1 MTEPAK
7 VVTACIL
14 VIGNEILSGRTR
26 DSNIQ
31 YLATELGKLGVQVRE
46 CRVIP
51 DIEATV
57 VATVNEVRRK
67 FDYVFTTGGIGPTH
81 DDITSESIAK
91 AFGVSHVVHPEAEA
105 RLRRHYAKPEDLNA
119 QRLRMAT
126 VPEGA
131 ELIDNPVSVAP
142 GFRIGNVIVLAG
154 VPRIMQAMFDGYRH
168 RLKGGA
174 PMRSRTVIAHVP
186 EGKMA
191 AGLGAVQTAHSDVEI
206 GSYPF
211 FRDGKL
217 GASLVVRGTDAA
229 AVAAATEAVKVLV
242 RAQGGEPI
250 EEN

>member
-1 MTEPAK
+1 MSGEKP
-7 VVTACIL
+7 VTACLII
-14 VIGNEILSGRTR
+14 IGNEVLSGRTQ
-26 DSNIQ
+26 DANLQ
-31 YLATELGKLGVQVRE
+31 YLAKALNDAGVRLME
-46 CRVIP
+46 ARVIP
-51 DIEATV
+51 DVEATI
-57 VATVNEVRRK
+57 VATVNDCRAK
-67 FDYVFTTGGIGPTH
+67 FDHVITTGGIGPTH

-154 VPRIMQAMFDGYRH
+154 VPRIMQAMFEGFRH

>member
-1 MTEPAK
+1 
-7 VVTACIL
+7 
-14 VIGNEILSGRTR
+14 
-26 DSNIQ
+26 
-31 YLATELGKLGVQVRE
+31 
-46 CRVIP
+46 
-51 DIEATV
+51 
-57 VATVNEVRRK
+57 
-67 FDYVFTTGGIGPTH
+67 
-81 DDITSESIAK
+81 
-91 AFGVSHVVHPEAEA
+91 
-105 RLRRHYAKPEDLNA
+105 
-119 QRLRMAT
+119 MADM
-126 VPEGA
+126 PEGA
-131 ELIDNPVSVAP
+131 TLIANPVSVAP
-142 GFRIGNVIVLAG
+142 GFIIENVYVLAG

-174 PMRSRTVIAHVP
+174 PMRSRTVLAYVP

-191 AGLGAVQTAHSDVEI
+191 AGLGAVQTAHPAVEI

>member
-1 MTEPAK
+1 MSGEKP
-7 VVTACIL
+7 VTACLI
-14 VIGNEILSGRTR
+14 VIGNEVLSGRTQ
-26 DSNIQ
+26 DANLQ
-31 YLATELGKLGVQVRE
+31 YLAKALNDAGVRLME
-46 CRVIP
+46 ARVIP
-51 DIEATV
+51 DVEATI
-57 VATVNEVRRK
+57 VATVNDCRAK
-67 FDYVFTTGGIGPTH
+67 FDHVITTGGIGPTH

-91 AFGVSHVVHPEAEA
+91 AFGVPHVVHPEAEA

-119 QRLRMAT
+119 QRLHMAT